1 MPAGSTLTDAA
12 RRLDSVAAGEVLAFP
27 RGDRQTTRPGLR
39 RRSPATATTGARSR
53 FRNRDGGH
61 STNYDGIQ
69 LMSARSWAAG
79 VPLNEALGVFRFRDQ
94 SEGGLTVIEVRRV

>member
-1 MPAGSTLTDAA
+1 MSVEG
-12 RRLDSVAAGEVLAFP
+12 RLSDSLV
-27 RGDRQTTRPGLR
+27 
-39 RRSPATATTGARSR
+39 RSS